1 MAKFETKLET
11 KYLVSVVLGLAAS
24 AVTVALVYGTIAY
37 VVIHFIKKF
46 W

>member
-1 MAKFETKLET
+1 MKN
-11 KYLVSVVLGLAAS
+11 GLFIAGVIAVIGAAI
-24 AVTVALVYGTIAY
+24 TIPILFYGTIAY